1 MSQTLDRALQVLEF
15 VGERPRRIGEI
26 ATFLDVHHSTA
37 LRFLHTLRKH
47 GFVQELPDRSYRL
60 GSTMFRLGFQA
71 LEEIELR
78 SLARPAMERLRWA
91 TGETVHLGALEDGTV
106 LYVDKVEANH
116 PVRMHSRI
124 GAVARL
130 HCTGVAKGILAFL
143 PPEQRDGLLNGC
155 DLERMTEHT
164 IIDRAALE
172 ADLALSRERG
182 YAVDAEENE
191 PGIHC
196 ISAPVYSADGLPIGA
211 FSVTAP
217 ISRVDRD
224 TLLGFAP
231 LVIEATRETSYEL
244 GWRP

>member
-15 VGERPRRIGEI
+15 VGQRPRRIGDI
-26 ATFLDVHHSTA
+26 ATYLDVHHSTA
-37 LRFLHTLRKH
+37 LRFLHALRKH

-60 GSTMFRLGFQA
+60 GPTMFRLGFQA
-71 LEEIELR
+71 LEGIELR
-78 SLARPAMERLRWA
+78 SLARPAMEKLRQA
-91 TGETVHLGALEDGTV
+91 TGETVHLGSLEDGTV
-106 LYVDKVEANH
+106 LYVEKVEASH

-130 HCTGVAKGILAFL
+130 HCTGVAKGIVAFL
-143 PPEQRDGLLNGC
+143 PKEERDRLLDGYE
-155 DLERMTEHT
+155 LVRMTEHT
-164 IIDRAALE
+164 LTNRADLE

-196 ISAPVYSADGLPIGA
+196 ISAPVYSAEGLPVGA

-217 ISRVDRD
+217 ISRVDREI
-224 TLLGFAP
+224 LLSFAP
-231 LVIEATRETSYEL
+231 IVVEATRETSREL
-244 GWRP
+244 GWQR